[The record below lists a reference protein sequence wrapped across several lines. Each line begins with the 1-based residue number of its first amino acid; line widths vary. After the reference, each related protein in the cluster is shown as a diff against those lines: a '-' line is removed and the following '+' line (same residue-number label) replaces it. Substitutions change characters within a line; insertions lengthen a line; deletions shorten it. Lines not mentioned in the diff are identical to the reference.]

1 MSPNVI
7 KEGQDKSLEIKF
19 EFQSSP
25 QDGVKCMANYKSAF
39 FFSKT
44 YLVKARQKYFCC
56 KLSPILRYFGQTWL
70 GPFLIW
76 TPGVVQQHNISI
88 LPHNGNCL
96 SLQWPWSEI
105 GIVPQSSITAAEV

>member
-39 FFSKT
+39 FFFK
-44 YLVKARQKYFCC
+44 
-56 KLSPILRYFGQTWL
+56 
-70 GPFLIW
+70 
-76 TPGVVQQHNISI
+76 NIPS
-88 LPHNGNCL
+88 
-96 SLQWPWSEI
+96 
-105 GIVPQSSITAAEV
+105 